1 MSDPNILPSKIEGL
15 ISEDL
20 TSEAKTLL
28 HMAKEAQETGE
39 MPDLSRLADPFAEF
53 WARHPI
59 HEKGLPP
66 EIVASFRE
74 FAAGIWNGAR
84 FELGLKQLAAIDKLC
99 SLGLNPEMHL
109 TLEASVEGVMRMVA
123 NLRKDLAN
131 SVPV

>member
-1 MSDPNILPSKIEGL
+1 MSEPNILPSKIEGL
-15 ISEDL
+15 ISDDL
-20 TSEAKTLL
+20 TPEAKTLL

-39 MPDLSRLADPFAEF
+39 IPEFPAVVDPFTAF
-53 WARHPI
+53 WDRHPI

-66 EIVASFRE
+66 EVVASFRE

-84 FELGLKQLAAIDKLC
+84 FELGLKQLAAIDRLC

-109 TLEASVEGVMRMVA
+109 TLEASVEGVTRMVT

-131 SVPV
+131 SIPV